1 MKLTSH
7 HNALSGGTI
16 HTKKIMNNEDGSTLL
31 ITLLILSL
39 SLVIG
44 IFATTTTDI
53 ELRLA
58 GNERLNK
65 KTFYAADGGTEVGQE
80 ILELNIACPSGFSSD
95 GILIGN
101 AFVVDKDFWL
111 QETEPASPYPSD
123 NDSVRDIRIPNS
135 DAIPHT
141 NITVFGNSELST
153 GSALQMA
160 AGYEGLGKAAAA
172 GGVILVYDIYS
183 QHLSEGN
190 SESVILSRWRHV
202 VGQEGSCLY

>member
-1 MKLTSH
+1 MKLMSH
-7 HNALSGGTI
+7 YNALSVGSI
-16 HTKKIMNNEDGSTLL
+16 HTKKKMNNEDGSTLL
-31 ITLLILSL
+31 LTLLILSL
-39 SLVIG
+39 VLILG
-44 IFATTTTDI
+44 IFSLTTTDI

-65 KTFYAADGGTEVGQE
+65 KTFYAADGGTEVCQE

-95 GILIGN
+95 GLLIGN

-111 QETEPASPYPSD
+111 QETEPAASYPSD
-123 NDSVRDIRIPNS
+123 DDSVRDIRIPNS
-135 DAIPHT
+135 DAVPHT
-141 NITVFGNSELST
+141 NITVFGNSELSP

-172 GGVILVYDIYS
+172 GGVILSYDIYA
-183 QHLSEGN
+183 QHLGDGN

>member
-7 HNALSGGTI
+7 YNALSVGSI
-16 HTKKIMNNEDGSTLL
+16 HTRKIMSNEDGSTLL
-31 ITLLILSL
+31 ISLMILSL
-39 SLVIG
+39 ALALG
-44 IFATTTTDI
+44 IFSLTTTDI

-111 QETEPASPYPSD
+111 QETAPASPYPSD
-123 NDSVRDIRIPNS
+123 DESVRDIRIPNS
-135 DAIPHT
+135 DAVPHT
-141 NITVFGNSELST
+141 NITVFGNSELSS
-153 GSALQMA
+153 GGALQMA

-172 GGVILVYDIYS
+172 GGVTLVYDIYS
-183 QHLSEGN
+183 QHQGDGN
-190 SESVILSRWRHV
+190 SESVLLSRWRHV

>member
-1 MKLTSH
+1 MKRSVDH
-7 HNALSGGTI
+7 HSLKDMAS
-16 HTKKIMNNEDGSTLL
+16 NEGGSTLL

-39 SLVIG
+39 ALTIG
-44 IFATTTTDI
+44 IFATSSTDI

-65 KTFYAADGGTEVGQE
+65 KAFYAADGGTELGQE
-80 ILELNIACPSGFSSD
+80 ILELNIACPSGFASD

-111 QETEPASPYPSD
+111 QETEPATSYPSD
-123 NDSVRDIRIPNS
+123 DDSIRDIRIPNS
-135 DAIPHT
+135 DAVPHT
-141 NITVFGNSELST
+141 NITIFGNSQLST

-160 AGYEGLGKAAAA
+160 AGYEGLGKAAGS
-172 GGVILVYDIYS
+172 GGVTLVYDIYS
-183 QHLSEGN
+183 QHLGDGN
-190 SESVILSRWRHV
+190 SESVIMSRWRHV

>member
-7 HNALSGGTI
+7 DNALSGGTI
-16 HTKKIMNNEDGSTLL
+16 HTKKIMNNEDGSTLV
-31 ITLLILSL
+31 ITLMILSL
-39 SLVIG
+39 SLIIG

-65 KTFYAADGGTEVGQE
+65 KAFYAADGGTEVGQE
-80 ILELNIACPSGFSSD
+80 ILELNIACPAGFSSD
-95 GILIGN
+95 GVLIGN

-111 QETEPASPYPSD
+111 QETEPASSYPSD
-123 NDSVRDIRIPNS
+123 DDSIRDIRIPNS
-135 DAIPHT
+135 DAVPHT
-141 NITVFGNSELST
+141 NVTVFGNSQYSM

-160 AGYEGLGKAAAA
+160 AGYEGLGKAASS
-172 GGVILVYDIYS
+172 GGVILVYDIYA
-183 QHLSEGN
+183 QHLGDGN